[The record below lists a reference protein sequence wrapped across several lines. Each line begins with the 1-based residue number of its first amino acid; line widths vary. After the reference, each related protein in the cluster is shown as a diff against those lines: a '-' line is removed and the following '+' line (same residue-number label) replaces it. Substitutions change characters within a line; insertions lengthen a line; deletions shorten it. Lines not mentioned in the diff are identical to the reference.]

1 MLHHFSDMVDN
12 RLDQLFGTTLKKS
25 DKHVTHHTHH
35 THITWFT
42 CLLSLKKSSVCCTS
56 SIRGPEPQQKQG
68 KAFRRHSLPTKVTAS
83 HPSSLASKLPPSA
96 YYFTASL
103 SLSLCLPQVP
113 EVRFKPDL
121 RAHGTTMGRLW
132 EPTRWWPQPGAASA
146 GWP

>member
-1 MLHHFSDMVDN
+1 MHCYGNVTSCFGQHLLIDLAFLHHFSDMVDN

-83 HPSSLASKLPPSA
+83 HPSLASKRTS
-96 YYFTASL
+96 SL
-103 SLSLCLPQVP
+103 GVLFHSQLVSLTLFV
-113 EVRFKPDL
+113 
-121 RAHGTTMGRLW
+121 
-132 EPTRWWPQPGAASA
+132 PGA
-146 GWP
+146 